1 MLVSVKESKCQ
12 VALAKLINSPQHT
25 RNLAICVNRCEY
37 IDYTYPLEVIK
48 EANLIKV
55 RLDIISNLLESA
67 LIL

>member
-1 MLVSVKESKCQ
+1 M
-12 VALAKLINSPQHT
+12 AFAKSINSPRHT
-25 RNLAICVNRCEY
+25 HSLVICVNRCEY

-48 EANLIKV
+48 EGNLIKV